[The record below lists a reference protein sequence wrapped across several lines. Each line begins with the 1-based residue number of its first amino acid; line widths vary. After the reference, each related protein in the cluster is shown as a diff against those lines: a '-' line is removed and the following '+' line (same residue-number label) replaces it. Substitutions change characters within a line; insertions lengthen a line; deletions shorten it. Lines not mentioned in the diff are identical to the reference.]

1 MGQPD
6 GEIRAAMPEPK
17 PNATLSQPA
26 AGAGVEVEL
35 ATPPWQPGA
44 GGTERERLAQLEA
57 IAGRYAASQ
66 RPANT
71 LRAYAADWKVWEDYT
86 AAAQIPVLSATAGAL
101 VGFVWWLE
109 TTKQAAPATID
120 RRLTGAVVGLRQLH
134 AHLEPRAALAAR
146 QALNGYRRRL
156 AEAGVTRGRG
166 QARPITVPEL
176 RTVSL
181 NCPDTLAGLR
191 DRALLL
197 LGFAIASRCSDL
209 ANLLVADIAPDP
221 NGLCVTVRF
230 GKAIGTS
237 PIEHG
242 HHLETC
248 AVRAWNAWT
257 TAAAITTGPAFRRV
271 DRHNRLL
278 RERLSPQAVD
288 HALIRAGRRANLSYT
303 LTAHCLRSG
312 LATEARRA
320 GKRDDVIAAQG
331 RWQPGSRAL
340 HRYFRQV
347 DHWTENALTDLGL

>member
-1 MGQPD
+1 VD
-6 GEIRAAMPEPK
+6 EAGESDRDVSSAM
-17 PNATLSQPA
+17 TVPA
-26 AGAGVEVEL
+26 DSGAGSEVAL
-35 ATPPWQPGA
+35 AAPLWQPGA
-44 GGTERERLAQLEA
+44 GGSERERLAQLDA
-57 IAGRYAASQ
+57 VAGQYVASQ

-71 LRAYAADWKVWEDYT
+71 LRAYAADWKAWEDYT
-86 AAAQIPVLSATAGAL
+86 EAAGIPLLAGTAGAL

-120 RRLTGAVVGLRQLH
+120 RRLTGAVVGLRQLS
-134 AHLEPRAALAAR
+134 APLEPTAALAAR
-146 QALNGYRRRL
+146 QALGGYRRRL
-156 AEAGVTRGRG
+156 AEAGISRGRG

-181 NCPDTLAGLR
+181 NCPDTLAGVR

-209 ANLLVADIAPDP
+209 ANLLVTDIAPDP
-221 NGLCVTVRF
+221 KGLSVTVRF

-237 PIEHG
+237 PIEYG
-242 HHLETC
+242 HHLATC
-248 AVRAWNAWT
+248 TLRAWNAWT
-257 TAAAITTGPAFRRV
+257 AAAAITTGPAFRRV
-271 DRHNRLL
+271 DRHDHLL
-278 RERLSPQAVD
+278 RDGLSPQAVD
-288 HALIRAGRRANLSYT
+288 HALVRAGRRANLPYK

-340 HRYFRQV
+340 QQYFRQV
-347 DHWTENALTDLGL
+347 DRWTENALTDLGL